1 MRPPGVPEAVAS
13 ICYLRDNLKKE
24 GWERFC
30 RQAFALE
37 EGAFSPDCARDSL

>member
-1 MRPPGVPEAVAS
+1 MRPPGFPVAVAS

-37 EGAFSPDCARDSL
+37 AGAFSPDGSRDFL